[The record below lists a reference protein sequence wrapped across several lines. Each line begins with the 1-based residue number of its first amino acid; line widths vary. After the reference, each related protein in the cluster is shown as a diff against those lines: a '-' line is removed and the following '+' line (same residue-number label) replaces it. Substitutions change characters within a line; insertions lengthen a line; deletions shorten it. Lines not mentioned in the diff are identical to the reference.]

1 MKNKTKDL
9 TEGSIGKLILMF
21 ALPLLGS
28 SLIQQM
34 YSTVDLIFVGRFI
47 GKEASAAVGSS
58 DLLVTCIV
66 GLFTGI

>member
-34 YSTVDLIFVGRFI
+34 YSTVDLIFVGTLYR
-47 GKEASAAVGSS
+47 
-58 DLLVTCIV
+58 
-66 GLFTGI
+66 